1 MGTVR
6 RAIKKD
12 AHAALKGHWGTA
24 VLITLLT
31 LVVSFAL
38 GLFEGAVPLM
48 LGAPGFFA
56 SLAQSANPWEAAL
69 DCAPWFLLFTALMGL
84 LSLIFV
90 TPMAVGTADWYMGR
104 SEGQQQDVSHIFW
117 PFGCKKFWGSMVLF
131 VATYLITLFWEIL
144 FLALPVGLIGYGVYS
159 LYYLNLDPLVQTLTI
174 TGILAAALFLLVL
187 LFFLAVFLSR
197 YSLAVY
203 LMGKRYAKGP
213 LGALRM
219 SARITKGHCFETFW
233 FGLSFLPWM
242 LLNGL
247 VVPMFYT
254 LPYLQMSFALYTRY
268 LVELEEKARTPM
280 TLPAFGEGPALLDE
294 LHAEQPAPEAE
305 APAPQVDEVVEEVE
319 AEVVE
324 DSAEE
329 PRILEEAIMENN
341 QPEEVPML

>member
-38 GLFEGAVPLM
+38 GLFEGAIPLM

-56 SLAQSANPWEAAL
+56 NLAQSANPWQAAL

-90 TPMAVGTADWYMGR
+90 APMAVGTADWYMGR
-104 SEGQQQDVSHIFW
+104 SDGLEQDVSHIFW

-131 VATYLITLFWEIL
+131 VASYLIALFWGVL

-159 LYYLNLDPLVQTLTI
+159 LYYLNLQPIVQTLTI
-174 TGILAAALFLLVL
+174 TGILASVLFLLVL

-197 YSLAVY
+197 YSLAIF
-203 LMGKRYAKGP
+203 LMGKHYAKGP
-213 LGALRM
+213 FGALRM

-233 FGLSFLPWM
+233 FALSFLPWM

-268 LVELEEKARTPM
+268 LVELDEKARTPM

-305 APAPQVDEVVEEVE
+305 VPAPEEDEVIEVVE

-324 DSAEE
+324 EPAAE
-329 PRILEEAIMENN
+329 PRTLEEAILEDD
-341 QPEEVPML
+341 QPQEAPML